1 MVLPPEM
8 IMATI
13 RGDLGALQTFLDQ
26 HPERVDD
33 VADEADPMAHR
44 TMSQIA
50 IMCLAAGPSRGV
62 SAPQALHRPAEG
74 ALAPPVADR
83 AGQSGRGTVDAAT
96 PRPALF
102 AEPAERDR
110 VARARV
116 LEPSLLIE

>member
-50 IMCLAAGPSRGV
+50 IMCL
-62 SAPQALHRPAEG
+62 
-74 ALAPPVADR
+74 
-83 AGQSGRGTVDAAT
+83 
-96 PRPALF
+96 
-102 AEPAERDR
+102 
-110 VARARV
+110 
-116 LEPSLLIE
+116 

>member
-50 IMCLAAGPSRGV
+50 IMCLAAGPSRGMMRLP
-62 SAPQALHRPAEG
+62 STPPWAASWIWLRPC
-74 ALAPPVADR
+74 
-83 AGQSGRGTVDAAT
+83 
-96 PRPALF
+96 
-102 AEPAERDR
+102 
-110 VARARV
+110 AR
-116 LEPSLLIE
+116 LS

>member
-50 IMCLAAGPSRGV
+50 IMCLAGAKWSRHGRRRHTSPGSFRGACRTRSRGAC
-62 SAPQALHRPAEG
+62 SRSGTPAT
-74 ALAPPVADR
+74 D
-83 AGQSGRGTVDAAT
+83 
-96 PRPALF
+96 
-102 AEPAERDR
+102 
-110 VARARV
+110 
-116 LEPSLLIE
+116 